1 MTTDDTPLPA
11 PNLSA
16 PVATATAASAAV
28 PPAAPYEKAAWLCM
42 AVGLVV
48 ILKFHL
54 LSGLLAGLFMFA
66 LIKGLAEKIHGKNL
80 NHERAKVVALGAIV
94 AVLILVVT
102 ALVVLVIAVLR
113 GHVLHV
119 PKLLEHLADTLE
131 KTRDS
136 IRDMGFPD
144 LAPGVDSDQL
154 PNLVAR
160 KLREHGDALKHAG
173 GEMGLM
179 VIHALVGIV
188 IGALVAFEHRV
199 PGGPFAVAL
208 QERVRR
214 LEVAFKSVV
223 FAQIKISALNTVLT
237 GLFVWVALPSFG
249 IHLPLRRT
257 IITLTF
263 LFGLLPVV
271 GNLVSNTIIV
281 LVAAGVS
288 PAAGIAALCFLIVI
302 HKLEYFLNARIMGE
316 QIHAAAWEIL
326 IVIFTFEAIFG
337 IPGVIL
343 APIAYA
349 YAKSELADRRL
360 I

>member
-1 MTTDDTPLPA
+1 MKENAQPSSGISVSSP
-11 PNLSA
+11 
-16 PVATATAASAAV
+16 AV
-28 PPAAPYEKAAWLCM
+28 PPATVYEKAAWILM

-66 LIKGLAEKIHGKNL
+66 LIKGLAEKMHGKRL
-80 NHERAKVVALGAIV
+80 NHERAKVVALGSIV
-94 AVLILVVT
+94 AVLILAVT
-102 ALVVLVIAVLR
+102 ALVLLLIAVLK
-113 GHVLHV
+113 GHFLHV
-119 PKLLEHLADTLE
+119 PKLLEQLAASLD
-131 KTRDS
+131 KGRDW
-136 IRDMGFPD
+136 IRDLGFGD
-144 LAPGVDSDQL
+144 VAPGVESEQL
-154 PNLVAR
+154 PNLLAR
-160 KLREHGDALKHAG
+160 KVREHGEYLKHAG

-179 VIHALVGIV
+179 IVHAIVGIV
-188 IGALVAFEHRV
+188 IGALVAFEHRE
-199 PGGPFAVAL
+199 PGGPFAIAL

-214 LEVAFKSVV
+214 LEVAFHAVV
-223 FAQIKISALNTVLT
+223 FAQIKISAVNTVLT
-237 GLFVWVALPSFG
+237 GIFLWIGLPAFG
-249 IHLPLRRT
+249 IHMPLRHT
-257 IITLTF
+257 IIVLTF

-288 PAAGIAALCFLIVI
+288 PVAGVAALCFLIII

-349 YAKSELADRRL
+349 YAKTELTDRKL